1 MGGLRMKSHRI
12 KCKRP
17 ECGKMFE
24 AWRKTQR
31 FCCNSCSVK
40 GRGAEWFKAN
50 QAKITAIRK
59 ANGYSRFIKRMR
71 AVGLTDAQIMA
82 VRKEVLT
89 ARANAHTAGK
99 RLGWREALREAPEI
113 TWRKRRAA

>member
-1 MGGLRMKSHRI
+1 MAQRMKLHRLR
-12 KCKRP
+12 CKRP

-24 AWRKTQR
+24 AWRKQQR
-31 FCCNSCSVK
+31 FCSNSCGIK
-40 GRGAEWFKAN
+40 ARGPEWFKAH

-71 AVGLTDAQIMA
+71 AVGLTDVQIIA

-89 ARANAHTAGK
+89 ARANGHTAGK
-99 RLGWREALREAPEI
+99 RLGWAEACREAPEI
-113 TWRKRRAA
+113 SWRKRRAA